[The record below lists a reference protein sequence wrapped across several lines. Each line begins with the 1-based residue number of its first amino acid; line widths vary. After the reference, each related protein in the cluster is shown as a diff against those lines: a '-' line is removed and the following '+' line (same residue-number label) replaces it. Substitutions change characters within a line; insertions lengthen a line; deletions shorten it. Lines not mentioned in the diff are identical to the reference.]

1 MQELGIEPVP
11 SSIEYSHLI
20 NLTNI
25 VVCLFKYFVKLHV
38 LFHFIFLLISIME
51 ILKLI
56 SLLTAHQFIRINYDE
71 MDKQDLFLKNSFF
84 TNENNLPVSK
94 QSWIKKNGRRSINPK
109 SSESKQSLNDSL
121 YRFGK
126 SARPLTR
133 INEQCEFRWE

>member
-11 SSIEYSHLI
+11 SNIEYSHFI

-25 VVCLFKYFVKLHV
+25 VVCLFKYFVKLHF

-94 QSWIKKNGRRSINPK
+94 QS
-109 SSESKQSLNDSL
+109 
-121 YRFGK
+121 
-126 SARPLTR
+126 
-133 INEQCEFRWE
+133 